1 MEKMSAVRSICRAAS
16 FRSSIIATANNHH
29 VRQSLSSR
37 TLFGLSSPSVSI
49 PSKSLPSGTSLTHNL
64 STITKSYIKFKMSL
78 FIYIAISSPGDERY
92 IAGGLLVWVL
102 SVVMFCTLHSV
113 FLLFHGL
120 SRVKTCV
127 LGRSL
132 RLW

>member
-78 FIYIAISSPGDERY
+78 FIYIA
-92 IAGGLLVWVL
+92 GGLLVWVL